1 MDDARISPVQIGA
14 LPARNEFD
22 EEGYLQLHP
31 DIAQGV
37 TVGRIESGWQHFN
50 RAGFAEGRQWLSRP
64 DPFVGVRRE
73 ISPRDE
79 MFIGNEAHYF
89 DVGESALHAIET
101 ALYTAR
107 RPRSTV
113 NRILDLPCGHGRVL
127 RFLLKAFPEAELT
140 ACDLNQDGIDFCARN
155 FGAVPVM
162 SRREVAEIPLHGEFD
177 VIWCGSLL
185 THLPAGQWT
194 EFLGLF
200 HRLLGH
206 RGILVFTTHG
216 RHYEPELAAGI
227 NPHGIDDA
235 RIPDL
240 LRGYREAGF
249 AYVDYPGQS
258 GYGFS
263 LVHPAYVLSRFIS
276 PSAWQLLGYHEA
288 GWDRRQDVI
297 SLRKN

>member
-1 MDDARISPVQIGA
+1 MDDDGISPLQVRP

-37 TVGRIESGWQHFN
+37 AAGRIESGWQHFS
-50 RAGFAEGRQWLSRP
+50 RAGFVEGRQWLSRP
-64 DPFVGVRRE
+64 DPMVGVKRE

-79 MFIGNEAHYF
+79 MFIGNEDHYF

-101 ALYTAR
+101 ALAIAR
-107 RPRSTV
+107 RPRSTI

-140 ACDLNQDGIDFCARN
+140 ACDLNEDGVDYCART
-155 FGAVPVM
+155 FGAVPVL
-162 SRREVAEIPLHGEFD
+162 SRRDVEAIPLHREFD

-185 THLPAGQWT
+185 THLPAAQWPA
-194 EFLGLF
+194 FLRLF

-216 RHYEPELAAGI
+216 RHFESELAAGK
-227 NPHGIDDA
+227 NPHGIDNGQ
-235 RIPDL
+235 IPEL
-240 LRGYREAGF
+240 LRGYREQGF
-249 AYVDYPGQS
+249 GYVDYPGQS

-263 LVHPAYVLSRFIS
+263 LAHPSFVLSRFLS